1 MNNIEYQT
9 LAANF
14 GKLTVKHPKQNDALL
29 DATFLLTMC
38 KNVDFVLIAGPT
50 GAGKS
55 HLLERL
61 EKEVDQFYGPQTA
74 ETPCMVPYLSTIAVA
89 DGAKKF
95 GWKRCWAD
103 GCTGLGDPFATARSW
118 RTTDHPAARY
128 AGESLTTSVARQEFE
143 RELQLRRTKVWAIDE
158 AHHILLGGVAG
169 DPSDQFEVLKSVSQ
183 ITPIKLVL
191 CGTYQ
196 LPRLLNY
203 SGQVMRRSAT
213 VTLAPYSLKHKKE
226 VAQFISVCKA
236 LLDHLPSK
244 SNLNPGECAEEL
256 FFGTLGCVGVLKDW
270 IARAWANAHFKKAP
284 CMTVDHLMATR
295 LPAETLLSMHNEILA
310 GEAMNSA
317 NAEDLYR
324 RQVEEHAAGTLVNS
338 GFETGKEKKPKRKP
352 AGQGFHQRK
361 PGVRRPGRD
370 PVKTAAERQ
379 SAAKESGDE

>member
-9 LAANF
+9 LAEKF
-14 GKLTVKHPKQNDALL
+14 GKLTVKHPKQNEALL

-61 EKEVDQFYGPQTA
+61 AKEVNQFYSAQMA

-103 GCTGLGDPFATARSW
+103 GCIGLGDPFAAARSW

-128 AGESLTTSVARQEFE
+128 PGESLTTSVARQEFE
-143 RELQLRRTKVWAIDE
+143 RELQLRHTKVWSIDE

-169 DPSDQFEVLKSVSQ
+169 EPSDQFEVLKSVSQ

-226 VAQFISVCKA
+226 VGEFTGVCKA

-244 SNLNPGECAEEL
+244 SSLKPGECAEEL
-256 FFGTLGCVGVLKDW
+256 FYGTLGCVGVLKDW
-270 IARAWANAHFKKAP
+270 IARAWANAHFKMAP
-284 CMTVDHLMATR
+284 SMTMDHLMATR

-310 GEAMNSA
+310 GEAMNSTD
-317 NAEDLYR
+317 AESLYR
-324 RQVEEHAAGTLVNS
+324 RQVEEHAAGTLVKS
-338 GFETGKEKKPKRKP
+338 GFETVKKKKSKRKP
-352 AGQGFHQRK
+352 TGQGFHQQK
-361 PGVRRPGRD
+361 PGVRLPGRD

-379 SAAKESGDE
+379 SGLKESADE